1 MSRRR
6 KIKLPPRVALPAL
19 VLESKIMAMLRGLR
33 ECAKLK
39 GIRFVHVGSF
49 GQEPNWFAQPLP
61 SRISEACRR
70 AFVTAFAKVRKEFDL
85 LFGHNPVA
93 SLPTQD
99 SGSGQ
104 PSPSPRRLEPISPQS
119 EERD

>member
-1 MSRRR
+1 MPRRR
-6 KIKLPPRVALPAL
+6 KIKLPPRIALPASM
-19 VLESKIMAMLRGLR
+19 LESKIMAVLRGLR

-85 LFGHNPVA
+85 LLGHTPVV
-93 SLPTQD
+93 SLTAEEN
-99 SGSGQ
+99 GAGQ

-119 EERD
+119 KEGD

>member
-1 MSRRR
+1 MPRRR

-33 ECAKLK
+33 ECSKLK
-39 GIRFVHVGSF
+39 GIRLVHVGSF

-61 SRISEACRR
+61 SQISEACRR

-85 LFGHNPVA
+85 LFGRNPVA
-93 SLPTQD
+93 SLTEG
-99 SGSGQ
+99 GSGQ
-104 PSPSPRRLEPISPQS
+104 PSPPPRRLEAVSSQS
-119 EERD
+119 DERD

>member
-1 MSRRR
+1 
-6 KIKLPPRVALPAL
+6 
-19 VLESKIMAMLRGLR
+19 MAMLHGLR

-70 AFVTAFAKVRKEFDL
+70 AFVIAFAKVRKEFDL
-85 LFGHNPVA
+85 LFGRNPVT
-93 SLPTQD
+93 SLRGEE
-99 SGSGQ
+99 SGAVQ
-104 PSPSPRRLEPISPQS
+104 PSPSPMGLEAVSPQGK
-119 EERD
+119 ERD

>member
-1 MSRRR
+1 
-6 KIKLPPRVALPAL
+6 
-19 VLESKIMAMLRGLR
+19 MAMLRGLR

-85 LFGHNPVA
+85 LLGHTPVV
-93 SLPTQD
+93 SLTAEEN
-99 SGSGQ
+99 GAGQ
-104 PSPSPRRLEPISPQS
+104 PGHSPGRLEAVSPQS